1 MTIMAQ
7 LKVKPIV
14 GRIRR
19 HCPDRFTCEQ
29 LIVGLYCYPP
39 QTREDSI
46 VAGRYLQDQ
55 HLSALMVRPGI

>member
-7 LKVKPIV
+7 LKVKPII

-19 HCPDRFTCEQ
+19 HHPDRFTREQ
-29 LIVGLYCYPP
+29 LIVGFYCYPS
-39 QTREDSI
+39 QTCENRI

-55 HLSALMVRPGI
+55 DLSALMVRPSV

>member
-1 MTIMAQ
+1 MSVMAQ

-14 GRIRR
+14 GRIRGHR
-19 HCPDRFTCEQ
+19 ADRFTCEQ
-29 LIVGLYCYPP
+29 LIVGLYCYPS

-55 HLSALMVRPGI
+55 HLSALMVRAGI